1 MKLLLILVLLLTPV
15 AAARADG
22 PDPAVVTPSA
32 PPVVSA
38 KSRLNDGIK
47 LAKKKDWAGAEAAY
61 RDSLRLDPGPPEAWN
76 GLGYALRNQ
85 KNYPE
90 SIAAYEEA
98 LKRRP
103 NYAQALEYLGEAYV
117 QLGQLDEARKIHA
130 RLQPLDAKE
139 AKELAQAIE
148 KAAKR

>member
-1 MKLLLILVLLLTPV
+1 MTLLLILLLLLTPV

-22 PDPAVVTPSA
+22 PDPAAVAPSA
-32 PPVVSA
+32 PVVSA
-38 KSRLNDGIK
+38 QSRLNDGIK
-47 LAKKKDWAGAEAAY
+47 LAKKKDWAGAERAY

-76 GLGYALRNQ
+76 GLGFALRNQ
-85 KNYPE
+85 KKYPE

-117 QLGQLDEARKIHA
+117 QLGRLDEARAIHT

-139 AKELAQAIE
+139 ARELAQAIE
-148 KAAKR
+148 KAARR

>member
-1 MKLLLILVLLLTPV
+1 MTLLLVLLLLLTPV

-22 PDPAVVTPSA
+22 PNPVSVPPDA
-32 PPVVSA
+32 PVVSA
-38 KSRLNDGIK
+38 QPRLNEGIR
-47 LAKKKDWAGAEAAY
+47 LAKKKDWAGAERAY
-61 RDSLRLDPGPPEAWN
+61 RDSLRLDPGPAEGWN

-85 KNYPE
+85 KKYPE

-117 QLGQLDEARKIHA
+117 QMGRLDDARAIHG
-130 RLQPLDAKE
+130 RLQPLDAGE
-139 AKELAQAIE
+139 ARELAKAID
-148 KAAKR
+148 KAARR

>member
-1 MKLLLILVLLLTPV
+1 MTLLLVLILLLTPV

-22 PDPAVVTPSA
+22 PDPAAVA
-32 PPVVSA
+32 PTAPVVSA
-38 KSRLNDGIK
+38 KSRLNDGIT
-47 LAKKKDWAGAEAAY
+47 LAKKKDWPGAEQAY

-76 GLGYALRNQ
+76 GLGFALRNQ
-85 KNYPE
+85 KKYPE

-117 QLGQLDEARKIHA
+117 QLGQLDDARAIHA

-139 AKELAQAIE
+139 ARELAQAIE
-148 KAAKR
+148 KAARR